1 MTVATKAAADLL
13 GYFAKG
19 CELVEELRKKL
30 GGIYRSGIA
39 FGKLHKT
46 EY

>member
-1 MTVATKAAADLL
+1 MTVTTKAAADLL

-19 CELVEELRKKL
+19 CDLVEELRKKL
-30 GGIYRSGIA
+30 GGVYRGGIA
-39 FGKLHKT
+39 LEKLHKT